1 MDVLEWGVGWGDG
14 GMEIGIE
21 DCEKTN
27 RSQPPWLIPSRI
39 TCSGVTAWASAL
51 MRSRM

>member
-27 RSQPPWLIPSRI
+27 RSHRPGLYPAGLHVRVSRL
-39 TCSGVTAWASAL
+39 GL
-51 MRSRM
+51 LR